1 MKRPLL
7 TIVIFLL
14 LGAVVNVAVA
24 WGCAIAVTDYKR
36 ARGVL
41 LEGVNSQPGYAL
53 LVFWAMGSEFVVG
66 TGGPLPGHTLE
77 RVDPT
82 YWDWSLLRKGGG
94 PEVLSVIIAEE
105 ARGWPFRCL
114 RCYWKGGKIRGGV
127 DLGGGRRNYQL
138 ENGVQTSISFPNDAP
153 RNLPLIPI
161 WHGLLL
167 NVLFYTSLLMSARM
181 LHGTVRQ
188 HMRVRRGLCPKCAYP
203 MGESSVCTECGIAL
217 PRRRR
222 RVAQGGSAP

>member
-1 MKRPLL
+1 MKRHPL
-7 TIVIFLL
+7 IIAMFLL

-24 WGCAIAVTDYKR
+24 WGCAIAVTDYKS
-36 ARGVL
+36 ARGVRP
-41 LEGVNSQPGYAL
+41 EVVDPQPRYAL
-53 LVFWAMGSEFVVG
+53 LVFSAMGSEFVVG
-66 TGGPLPGHTLE
+66 TGGPLPGQPLE
-77 RVDPT
+77 RVDAT

-114 RCYWKGGKIRGGV
+114 RCYWKGGEIRGGV
-127 DLGGGRRNYQL
+127 DLGGGRRDYHL

-167 NVLFYTSLLMSARM
+167 NVLFYASLLMSARM
-181 LHGTVRQ
+181 LHVSVRQ

-203 MGESSVCTECGIAL
+203 MGESSVCTECGCEL
-217 PRRRR
+217 PKRARTT
-222 RVAQGGSAP
+222 